1 MKKPHAPP
9 SWTLSG
15 SLAGRADVTIDL
27 TDPAAGLA
35 LGASEDRLLG
45 IDLAAGDRLTPSDTW
60 LRGDDLVAVY
70 DLDDRRQVRASAMW
84 RWLAGPPAAWE
95 VVVSAST
102 SLLESDPR
110 VAVICDVGEG
120 PVAWGKRS
128 AGGVVWMPLVDDDM
142 VLPPEAA
149 GLLVARPTGTVI
161 MAVHPIDAPRI
172 QLIRVGGRLRIACQ
186 LFASTLEKGVLLRS
200 RVRAAIAADATARA
214 QAAAIMESLAA
225 APPPLTS

>member
-15 SLAGRADVTIDL
+15 SRAGRAEATIDL

-35 LGASEDRLLG
+35 LSPSGDRLLG
-45 IDLAAGDRLTPSDTW
+45 IDLAAGDRLAPCDTW

-70 DLDDRRQVRASAMW
+70 DLEDRRQLRASAMW
-84 RWLAGPPAAWE
+84 RWLAGPPASWE

-110 VAVICDVGEG
+110 VAVVCDVGG
-120 PVAWGKRS
+120 GTVAWGRRS
-128 AGGVVWMPLVDDDM
+128 DRGVVWTPL
-142 VLPPEAA
+142 AA
-149 GLLVARPTGTVI
+149 GDTTLPSQAECLLITRPSDAVI
-161 MAVHPIDAPRI
+161 LAVHPVDAPRI
-172 QLIRVGGRLRIACQ
+172 QLEHAGERLRIACQ
-186 LFASTLEKGVLLRS
+186 LFASSLEKGVLLRS
-200 RVRAAIAADATARA
+200 RVRAAIAADADAVA
-214 QAAAIMESLAA
+214 QATAIMESLAT